1 MDESKYI
8 NNGTVKLIR
17 EQNKH
22 KTNKKQKT
30 THNHPVKTVKQRGRQ
45 NGGLKLGQGSFGCV
59 LTPPIKCPNSQ
70 TNQPL
75 QPGQTE
81 VSKIVYTNPAAKF
94 KYDREMRI
102 LRMVSEVDKKQNY
115 LIGLVDECELDIA
128 AVAKRRIK
136 DTAIVKFTNAER
148 SEWKI
153 STPDTQLPPSDG
165 NKKDK
170 LVGNNIETNLEN
182 LSKSEIKSN
191 YCLVDP
197 TLKPRNQIQ
206 VNGGVQ
212 FDDVLESHRSRNYA
226 VVRRYY
232 INIIRDILIGIQLMH
247 KARIAHRDIKESNM
261 VCQVIPIKRKGKP
274 DDFYPVVRHIDF
286 GLAEIGDLAKN
297 YLLKDVR
304 YAGTSKYIPPDIGLI
319 GSRVK
324 NMQGVVGQ
332 DTSTDGLQKLLDPT
346 VKEQILAELCTRLNT
361 KDYWDFSVLGI
372 RRSFGTGVQSNV
384 QTEDF
389 IDPAALAELYDL
401 LVRELQ
407 DGSFSQKYSKDY
419 DGYLYKTDIFAA
431 GITIAS
437 IKYELGIRNPKLNDL
452 ISHMVRIDPNKRFN
466 IHQCL
471 SHPVFKN

>member
-1 MDESKYI
+1 MDDNKYT
-8 NNGTVKLIR
+8 NKGTVKLIR
-17 EQNKH
+17 EQNK
-22 KTNKKQKT
+22 QKT
-30 THNHPVKTVKQRGRQ
+30 PHNHPAKTVKQRCRQ

-59 LTPPIKCPNSQ
+59 LTPPIKCPDSQ
-70 TNQPL
+70 TTKQL

-94 KYDREMRI
+94 KYEREMRI

-128 AVAKRRIK
+128 AIAKRRIK
-136 DTAIVKFTNAER
+136 DTAMVKFTNAER

-153 STPDTQLPPSDG
+153 STPDTQLPPLAAG

-170 LVGNNIETNLEN
+170 LVGNTIENSLEH

-197 TLKPRNQIQ
+197 TLMPRNQIQ
-206 VNGGVQ
+206 VNGGTQ
-212 FDDVLESHRSRNYA
+212 FDDILESHKSRNYA

-232 INIIRDILIGIQLMH
+232 INIIRDILVGIQLMH
-247 KARIAHRDIKESNM
+247 KAQIAHRDIKESNM

-286 GLAEIGDLAKN
+286 GLAEIGNLAKN

-304 YAGTSKYIPPDIGLI
+304 YAGTSKYIPPDIGLM

-346 VKEQILAELCTRLNT
+346 VKEQILTELCTRLNT

-372 RRSFGTGVQSNV
+372 RPSFGTGIQSNS

-407 DGSFSQKYSKDY
+407 DGSFSKKYSKDY

-431 GITIAS
+431 GVTIAS

-452 ISHMVRIDPNKRFN
+452 IANMVRIDPNKRFN
-466 IHQCL
+466 INQCL
-471 SHPVFKN
+471 SHHVFKN

>member
-1 MDESKYI
+1 MDESKYT
-8 NNGTVKLIR
+8 NKGTVKLIR
-17 EQNKH
+17 RNKTR
-22 KTNKKQKT
+22 KPYN
-30 THNHPVKTVKQRGRQ
+30 NSVKTVTKQRCRQ

-70 TNQPL
+70 ATQQL

-115 LIGLVDECELDIA
+115 LIGLVDECELDISA
-128 AVAKRRIK
+128 IAKRRIK
-136 DTAIVKFTNAER
+136 DTAIVKFTNDER

-153 STPDTQLPPSDG
+153 STPDTQLPPLAAG

-170 LVGNNIETNLEN
+170 LGNTVENSLVN

-206 VNGGVQ
+206 VNGGMQ
-212 FDDVLESHRSRNYA
+212 FDDVLENHRSRNYA

-232 INIIRDILIGIQLMH
+232 INIIRDVLVGIQLMH
-247 KARIAHRDIKESNM
+247 KVKIAHRDIKESNM

-286 GLAEIGDLAKN
+286 GLAEIGDIAKN
-297 YLLKDVR
+297 YLLKGVR
-304 YAGTSKYIPPDIGLI
+304 YAGTSKYIPPDIGLM

-324 NMQGVVGQ
+324 NMQSVVGP
-332 DTSTDGLQKLLDPT
+332 DTSKDALQKLTNPET
-346 VKEQILAELCTRLNT
+346 KQKIISELTERLNN
-361 KDYWDFSVLGI
+361 KDYCDFSVLGI
-372 RRSFGTGVQSNV
+372 RPSFGTGIQSNS
-384 QTEDF
+384 QTDDF
-389 IDPAALAELYDL
+389 VDSNSLSELYDL
-401 LVRELQ
+401 LVRELL

-431 GITIAS
+431 GITIAG

-452 ISHMVRIDPNKRFN
+452 IANMVRIDPNKRFN
-466 IHQCL
+466 INQCL
-471 SHPVFKN
+471 AHPVFKN